1 MLVSLHAYELI
12 QSFYFFFHFFFF
24 AALTMNIPYQI
35 AMVVTYGAAQRHL
48 NPNKEYNKYVHFMA
62 GGIAGAVASIITMP
76 WDVCKTLLN
85 TQEKGAL
92 EKMNKNE
99 VRGIVNATR
108 VVYRLAG
115 ITGFYKGLTARIL
128 YQVHDVLRIIVI

>member
-1 MLVSLHAYELI
+1 MLVLLHAYELI
-12 QSFYFFFHFFFF
+12 QCLYFFHFFPFF

-62 GGIAGAVASIITMP
+62 GGTAGAVASIITMP